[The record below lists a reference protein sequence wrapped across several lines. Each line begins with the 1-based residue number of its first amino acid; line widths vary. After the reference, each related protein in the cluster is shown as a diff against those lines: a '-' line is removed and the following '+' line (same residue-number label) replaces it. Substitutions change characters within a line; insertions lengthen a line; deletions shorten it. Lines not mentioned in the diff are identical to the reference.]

1 MKKLMR
7 KLMVVMLISV
17 SIICT
22 VGCQG
27 KIPKGMSEEMYG
39 YVKEISVTVHK
50 FLDGEIERSDMLEL
64 EEFPEKMV
72 DHVKKEYDDG
82 SLVEKYYNDKEVGM
96 LCTELMIDLF
106 TEDNMR
112 EAEATLDK
120 IDEFLSNK

>member
-1 MKKLMR
+1 
-7 KLMVVMLISV
+7 MLISV

-22 VGCQG
+22 AGCQE

-64 EEFPEKMV
+64 EELPEKMV